1 MIYSLQEIKII
12 MGVTASSLIKGE
24 ERRLNKLK
32 DLLLELTSSLSSDPD
47 YTQEQILAN
56 IKERIKEKEELIK
69 EYKRGNYERK

>member
-1 MIYSLQEIKII
+1 MIYSLKEIERI

-32 DLLLELTSSLSSDPD
+32 DLLLELTSSLSDQPN
-47 YTQEQILAN
+47 YTQKQILAN
-56 IKERIKEKEELIK
+56 IKDRIKEKEELIE